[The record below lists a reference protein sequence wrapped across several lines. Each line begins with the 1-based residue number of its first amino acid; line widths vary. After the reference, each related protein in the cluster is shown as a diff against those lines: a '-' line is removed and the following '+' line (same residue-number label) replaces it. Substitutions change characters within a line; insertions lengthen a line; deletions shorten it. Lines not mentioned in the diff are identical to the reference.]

1 MKRTKFLTTAIIS
14 TLLLTST
21 VSAQTMKCKDGK
33 CFIDISKL
41 SQPKSVE
48 SKISKFKHLNRLHF
62 TTEAQN
68 SVSEDTIVLDHS
80 KYIMNDYEKENYLL
94 NNIAYY
100 NSEDTIVFLHSKYVM
115 TDTEKEE
122 YFINES
128 LKKIELENE
137 VILPTI
143 TVEDKIYEEIMLP
156 HSELYC
162 DSSEQAKFYPELN
175 EYECA

>member
-1 MKRTKFLTTAIIS
+1 MKRTKILMTTIIS
-14 TLLLTST
+14 TLLLSST
-21 VSAQTMKCKDGK
+21 VSAQTIKCKDGK

-48 SKISKFKHLNRLHF
+48 SKISKFKNLNRLHF
-62 TTEAQN
+62 TTEVQN
-68 SVSEDTIVLDHS
+68 NVSEETIVLDHS
-80 KYIMNDYEKENYLL
+80 KYIMNDSEKENYLL
-94 NNIAYY
+94 TNVSYY

-115 TDTEKEE
+115 TDTEKRAYYVSEQ
-122 YFINES
+122 
-128 LKKIELENE
+128 LKKIELERE
-137 VILPTI
+137 VIVPTI
-143 TVEDKIYEEIMLP
+143 TVEDKIYQEIMLP